1 MPQRRKEIK
10 ISCKIKPSVSI
21 ISFTPEIKI
30 SEMQALTQK
39 LDMPCLVAVDSG
51 RENALA

>member
-10 ISCKIKPSVSI
+10 ISCKMTPSVSI

-39 LDMPCLVAVDSG
+39 LDMPYLVAMALD

>member
-1 MPQRRKEIK
+1 MPQRSIAIEFSRKMA
-10 ISCKIKPSVSI
+10 PSVSI

-39 LDMPCLVAVDSG
+39 LDMPCLVAMDSG
-51 RENALA
+51 RENALR